1 MRNLFSNPRMKRY
14 PHTAF
19 TLIEL
24 LVTIAVIAILAAL
37 LLPALNQAREK
48 GRDAQCRNNLK
59 QMMMKTRM
67 YMNEYNDVI
76 LVDGTVN
83 KIEQTWSACLAL
95 GGYLRKGEWNSYN
108 CPKAKFVEQP
118 ENRSDYQYV
127 SDYAY
132 PANFLGRYVNRGHQ
146 QLSARIKT
154 DTVSFVNFK
163 LLRSPSEFLFLAD
176 GKAPDGSSKSKLT
189 ADGPKDWGSSPW
201 TAHNRWMVNSAW
213 GDGHVT
219 ASGSGTLYKKYS
231 LTIVFAAE

>member
-1 MRNLFSNPRMKRY
+1 
-14 PHTAF
+14 
-19 TLIEL
+19 
-24 LVTIAVIAILAAL
+24 
-37 LLPALNQAREK
+37 
-48 GRDAQCRNNLK
+48 
-59 QMMMKTRM
+59 M

-189 ADGPKDWGSSPW
+189 ADGPKDWGSSP
-201 TAHNRWMVNSAW
+201 
-213 GDGHVT
+213 
-219 ASGSGTLYKKYS
+219 
-231 LTIVFAAE
+231 